1 MHEGQR
7 YWKHRSIE
15 KETKH
20 EPHMLTDQC
29 NIFLKKF
36 KSTVALKKSIMIL
49 CVHLNSVA
57 WQQNWSS
64 AVNLSVT

>member
-1 MHEGQR
+1 MECMRGR
-7 YWKHRSIE
+7 DTGSIG

-20 EPHMLTDQC
+20 EPHLHTEWY

-36 KSTVALKKSIMIL
+36 KLTVALKKSIMIL
-49 CVHLNSVA
+49 CVHLNRVA